1 MANVTVRNLDDAVVE
16 ALKERARANNRSLEG
31 ELRQILTDA
40 ARPAGQVDLRVLAER
55 IAAMTPEK
63 PQTDSTDLLR
73 GDRRRE

>member
-40 ARPAGQVDLRVLAER
+40 AKSVGPVDLRVLAER
-55 IAAMTPEK
+55 IAAMTSDR
-63 PQTDSTDLLR
+63 PQTDSVDLLHK
-73 GDRRRE
+73 DRRR

>member
-40 ARPAGQVDLRVLAER
+40 TNSARPSDLRALAER
-55 IAAMTPEK
+55 IAAMTPDR
-63 PQTDSTDLLR
+63 PQTDSADLLHE
-73 GDRRRE
+73 DRRR